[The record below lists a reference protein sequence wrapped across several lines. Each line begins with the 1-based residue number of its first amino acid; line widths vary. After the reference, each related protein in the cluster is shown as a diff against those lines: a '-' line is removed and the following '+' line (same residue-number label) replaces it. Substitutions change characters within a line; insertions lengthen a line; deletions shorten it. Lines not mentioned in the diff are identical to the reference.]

1 MCEQNCATIVMLTRE
16 REAGRVRCHRYWP
29 ESAASTYS
37 YVQVILHAVNEYP
50 DYILREFKMVD
61 TRVWQ

>member
-16 REAGRVRCHRYWP
+16 REGGRVRCHRYWP
-29 ESAASTYS
+29 DSAAGTYS
-37 YVQVILHAVNEYP
+37 YVQVILHAVHEYP